1 MQKSKLF
8 VEYFKKTTLH
18 LIIFRIYNKGVRP
31 YDRTPLLKR
40 KFN

>member
-18 LIIFRIYNKGVRP
+18 LIIFRIYNKGGP
-31 YDRTPLLKR
+31 AI
-40 KFN
+40 